1 MQDPTDNLTP
11 LARAILKRD
20 AVAAYTKLVV
30 SSSGNEAALEDLE
43 KSTPKGLCAGFV
55 RDLNEAKCMLSG
67 LWLWHDFLDRSHEIS
82 QSVHTPSGSF
92 WHAIMHRREGDFGNA
107 KYWYAKVTGH
117 PILASMGIQASSV
130 INPQP
135 ADKRLMRIN
144 FDGWNGSALVDL
156 VQSVHESPSD
166 PMHQVAVALQQL
178 EWRVLFEHCARE
190 AQM

>member
-11 LARAILKRD
+11 LARSILKRD
-20 AVAAYTKLVV
+20 AMDAYTQLVV
-30 SSSGNEAALEDLE
+30 STCGNEAVLGELE
-43 KSTPKGLCAGFV
+43 SATPKGLCAGFV
-55 RDLNEAKCMLSG
+55 HNLNDAKCMLAG
-67 LWLWHDFLDRSHEIS
+67 LWLWHDFLNRSHEIS
-82 QSVHTPSGSF
+82 QSVHTASGSF

-107 KYWYAKVTGH
+107 KYWYAKVAGH
-117 PILASMGIQASSV
+117 PILASMGIQAGSV
-130 INPQP
+130 INHQP

-144 FDGWNGSALVDL
+144 NDGWNGSALVDL

-166 PMHQVAVALQQL
+166 PMHRVAVALQQL